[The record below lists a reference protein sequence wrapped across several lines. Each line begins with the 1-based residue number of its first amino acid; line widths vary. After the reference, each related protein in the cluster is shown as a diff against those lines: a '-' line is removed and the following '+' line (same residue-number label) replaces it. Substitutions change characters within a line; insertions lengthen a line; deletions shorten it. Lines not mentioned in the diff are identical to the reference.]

1 MNIQNLPLP
10 AQQLFWA
17 MGALERLQELG
28 VIGNTPYHIVPSE
41 IDLWQEVDE
50 RRMEILADDRIL
62 RSLVIHLC
70 RDGGMTD
77 DGDMR
82 RIAFLV
88 REFRDHREK
97 MVQFMLEKVAGQ

>member
-1 MNIQNLPLP
+1 MNLPLP
-10 AQQLFWA
+10 AQQVFWA
-17 MGALERLQELG
+17 RGALERLQGLG
-28 VIGNTPYHIVPSE
+28 VIGNTPYYIEPSG

-62 RSLVIHLC
+62 QSLVIHLC

-88 REFRDHREK
+88 REFRDHREALARF
-97 MVQFMLEKVAGQ
+97 VLEKVVRQ